1 MAAISLGLVT
11 ALMSPRWTGWPVG
24 VLSLG
29 LLSAGLFLQIR
40 AFLYVGTLVFTLN
53 ALNQLVLLN
62 AVYPLMKWVLGLA
75 VGVALIWVVAD
86 FERRRSQW
94 LQITQTWLDNLDGWQ

>member
-1 MAAISLGLVT
+1 VAAISLGLVT
-11 ALMSPRWTGWPVG
+11 ALMLPRWTGWPVG

-75 VGVALIWVVAD
+75 VGVALIWVAAD